1 MADVAADTKN
11 STPMWIGLN
20 SNLIPSG
27 DYTQETWHLPRINE
41 STMSYAIA
49 YAVVCETL

>member
-27 DYTQETWHLPRINE
+27 DYTQEIWHLPRINQ
-41 STMSYAIA
+41 STMSYAIT
-49 YAVVCETL
+49 YVVVRKTL

>member
-1 MADVAADTKN
+1 MEDVAADTKN

-27 DYTQETWHLPRINE
+27 DYTQEIWHLPPINQ

-49 YAVVCETL
+49 YVAVRKTL